1 MKKNIFFSAGRPV
14 LTLLSFVILTTSC
27 SNPVG
32 PGEDEDHEEHSEPFG
47 VALIMNGTEIAF
59 QESGSVN
66 YLSGDHIDIPVGE
79 ETDLILVRWIDE
91 DGDRFE
97 AHADEGYSLQW
108 FIENED
114 VLEVEQ
120 HGEDGAW
127 QFHLVGASAGET
139 QIQFEL
145 WHNDH
150 KDFTS
155 LPFVVE
161 VHE

>member
-1 MKKNIFFSAGRPV
+1 MKKYTYFSAVRTV
-14 LTLLSFVILTTSC
+14 LTLLSLVIVASC

-32 PGEDEDHEEHSEPFG
+32 SDDDEEHEEHTEPLG
-47 VALIMNGTEIAF
+47 VALIMNETEIAF
-59 QESGSVN
+59 QENGSVN
-66 YLSGDHIDIPVGE
+66 FASGDHLDLAVGE
-79 ETDLILVRWIDE
+79 ETGLITIRWVAE

-97 AHADEGYSLQW
+97 AHADEGYSLRW
-108 FIENED
+108 TIENES

-120 HGEDGAW
+120 HEEDSPW

-155 LPFVVE
+155 MPIPVE
-161 VHE
+161 VHK